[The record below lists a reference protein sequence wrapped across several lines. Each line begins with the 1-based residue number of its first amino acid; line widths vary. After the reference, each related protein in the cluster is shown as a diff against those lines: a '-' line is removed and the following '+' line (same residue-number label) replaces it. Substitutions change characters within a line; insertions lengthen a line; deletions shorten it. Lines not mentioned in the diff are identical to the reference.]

1 MTDREII
8 FNLIVEASK
17 ALIDSGFIVYEAGSV
32 PKQELRLNKIEHI
45 KLSDMKPTFPEI
57 NHYRDSLL
65 SLINELEEL
74 YVRI

>member
-8 FNLIVEASK
+8 FNLITEASK
-17 ALIDSGFIVYEAGSV
+17 ALIDSGFIVYEASSV

-65 SLINELEEL
+65 SLIKELEEL
-74 YVRI
+74 YVKI